1 MIIIERPQGPAMFA
15 LYVVPLVQDR
25 GRGDAPNYYGATE
38 ATAADMA
45 AAGYVPAVELE
56 AALSEL
62 AALRGASR

>member
-1 MIIIERPQGPAMFA
+1 MIIIEKPAKPARFG

-25 GRGDAPNYYGATE
+25 GRDDAPSYYGATD
-38 ATAADMA
+38 ATPDDLR

>member
-1 MIIIERPQGPAMFA
+1 MIVIERPAKPARFG
-15 LYVVPLVQDR
+15 LYVVPLVDDR